1 MQQQHHYQQLIDL
14 FDSCFA
20 EEFNT
25 RLIKGDDE
33 PIYLPADDETP
44 YHRIVFAHGFF
55 ASALHEISHWC
66 VAGKARREQVDFGY
80 WYCCLLY
87 TSPSP
92 RDRTRCRG
100 ETAGL

>member
-44 YHRIVFAHGFF
+44 YHRIVFAHG
-55 ASALHEISHWC
+55 SPCTRSLTGVSP
-66 VAGKARREQVDFGY
+66 ARRV
-80 WYCCLLY
+80 
-87 TSPSP
+87 
-92 RDRTRCRG
+92 
-100 ETAGL
+100 ANK

>member
-55 ASALHEISHWC
+55 ASALAIETLCCSPPESC
-66 VAGKARREQVDFGY
+66 AGKLSIRSSSP
-80 WYCCLLY
+80 
-87 TSPSP
+87 TSFN
-92 RDRTRCRG
+92 
-100 ETAGL
+100 TALASSGFRQI

>member
-44 YHRIVFAHGFF
+44 YHRIVFDFLPAPCTRSLTGV
-55 ASALHEISHWC
+55 SP
-66 VAGKARREQVDFGY
+66 ARRV
-80 WYCCLLY
+80 
-87 TSPSP
+87 
-92 RDRTRCRG
+92 
-100 ETAGL
+100 ANK

>member
-33 PIYLPADDETP
+33 GS
-44 YHRIVFAHGFF
+44 FAGGGGI
-55 ASALHEISHWC
+55 L
-66 VAGKARREQVDFGY
+66 R
-80 WYCCLLY
+80 
-87 TSPSP
+87 
-92 RDRTRCRG
+92 
-100 ETAGL
+100 